1 MAGFL
6 NIEDEDDD
14 DGNEPKVEET
24 TIPIGSGLLKKKK
37 TRANSRAI
45 SRADIEAV
53 SSEKGFDR
61 RTSSIAAKP
70 ESETSKR
77 GRPPLNEDM
86 CYWRIYI
93 KPALRKELSELSR
106 SEGRRLN
113 DLLEDMRRA
122 YVSNK

>member
-6 NIEDEDDD
+6 NIDDEDE
-14 DGNEPKVEET
+14 NESEPAKT
-24 TIPIGSGLLKKKK
+24 ASPIGSGLLNRKK
-37 TRANSRAI
+37 SRPTERTI
-45 SRADIEAV
+45 SKADIEAV
-53 SSEKGFDR
+53 SSEKGFSR
-61 RTSSIAAKP
+61 RTSTITAK
-70 ESETSKR
+70 SEIEAPKR

-93 KPALRKELSELSR
+93 KPALREQLSELSR

>member
-6 NIEDEDDD
+6 NLGDDD
-14 DGNEPKVEET
+14 ENEPEPAET
-24 TIPIGSGLLKKKK
+24 ASPIGSGLLNKKKNRSNNR
-37 TRANSRAI
+37 TI

-53 SSEKGFDR
+53 SSEGGFSR
-61 RTSSIAAKP
+61 RTSSITVK
-70 ESETSKR
+70 SENEAFKR

-106 SEGRRLN
+106 SEDRRLN

-122 YVSNK
+122 YVSKK

>member
-6 NIEDEDDD
+6 NLGDDD
-14 DGNEPKVEET
+14 ENDSKPVET
-24 TIPIGSGLLKKKK
+24 ASPIGSGLLNKKRNRSNNR
-37 TRANSRAI
+37 TI

-53 SSEKGFDR
+53 SSEGGFSR
-61 RTSSIAAKP
+61 RTSSITAKP
-70 ESETSKR
+70 ENEASKR

-93 KPALRKELSELSR
+93 KPALREQLSELSR

-122 YVSNK
+122 YVSKK